1 MQGRTWKNIEESLAK
16 EIKDYLLEIG
26 AIEQE
31 VKSVTEGWRVRLSDS
46 TFTFYKSGTLYST
59 PSRSIDPIVL
69 EAWERIDSMVGSS
82 YVLPTKDYLIGLD
95 ETGKGEVI
103 GHMILTGVI
112 FPREIFKQLD
122 HTIGPADTKKRHDF
136 KYWDSLFMKID
147 AYRKFGLDFI
157 NETIPPW
164 HIDTYNINKIMD
176 VVYQRILSI
185 FFREAEIS
193 KCRVVL
199 DDYGLG
205 TSLRRFFN
213 FLKKQGTE
221 VVVTHNADEM
231 YLEAKIASLIS
242 KRTREESIK
251 RLNENPEFQI
261 NGLSVG
267 TGNAG
272 DPKTVRWLKEWHAS
286 GKPWPWF
293 VKRSFR
299 IVREIEKKTTKV
311 KKIVPPIR
319 EELLSRKFIKNFE
332 KGKLSIQSLSI
343 NCPHCGEIQKAV
355 GFAIFTD
362 INGRR
367 VSGMKCPSCKKIISD
382 AGITLRYYCG
392 YVVPDSN
399 IIRRRLI
406 SQDLESS
413 RFFEDYTVVIPA
425 VVWKECDVVKVGKEE
440 FKNLAK
446 YASMG
451 RIKLKHAGRI
461 QDIPED
467 ITSTERDEIIIE
479 TALRNNAILITG
491 DNTMKAYA
499 LAKGIFTIFI

>member
-1 MQGRTWKNIEESLAK
+1 MQGRTWKNIEENLAE
-16 EIKDYLLEIG
+16 EIKNYLLDMG
-26 AIEQE
+26 ATEQE
-31 VKSVTEGWRVRLSDS
+31 VKSVIEDWRVRLSDS
-46 TFTFYKSGTLYST
+46 TFTFYKKGTLYST
-59 PSRSIDPIVL
+59 PSKSKDPLVF
-69 EAWERIDSMVGSS
+69 EVWNHIDSMVGSS

-103 GHMILTGVI
+103 GHMVLTGVV
-112 FPREIFKQLD
+112 FPSEIFEKLD
-122 HTIGPADTKKRHDF
+122 HVIGPADTKKRHNF

-147 AYRKFGLDFI
+147 AYRKFGLNFL

-164 HIDTYNINKIMD
+164 HVDTYNINKIMD

-185 FFREAEIS
+185 FFREVEMS
-193 KCRVVL
+193 KCRIVL

-205 TSLRRFFN
+205 TSLKKFFN
-213 FLKKQGTE
+213 FLEKQGTE
-221 VVVTHNADEM
+221 VVVTHNADET

-242 KRTREESIK
+242 KRAREEVIK
-251 RLNENPEFQI
+251 RINENPEFQI

-272 DPKTVRWLKEWHAS
+272 DPKTVRWLEKWHAS

-299 IVREIEKKTTKV
+299 IVRQIENKTRKV
-311 KKIVPPIR
+311 KKIIPPIR
-319 EELLSRKFIKNFE
+319 EELMSRKFIEDFE
-332 KGKLSIQSLSI
+332 EGKLSIQSLSI
-343 NCPHCGEIQKAV
+343 NCPHCGKTQKAV
-355 GFAIFTD
+355 SFAIFKD
-362 INGRR
+362 VNGRK
-367 VSGMKCPSCKKIISD
+367 VSGMKCPSCKKLIDD

-413 RFFEDYTVVIPA
+413 RFFEDFTVLIPA

-440 FKNLAK
+440 FKNLAR

-451 RIKLKHAGRI
+451 RIKLKNIGRI

-467 ITSTERDEIIIE
+467 ITSTQRDEMIIE
-479 TALRNNAILITG
+479 TALKNNAILITG

-499 LAKGIFTIFI
+499 LSKEIFTIFI